1 VKPLNRRPAF
11 TGLRA
16 VLSKRSTWL
25 ITALVVL
32 VAIGAYA
39 EYRWQKPAVL
49 RQQAEPL
56 LPALSAANSG
66 QRVLLFS
73 PHADDETI
81 AAAGFIALSLRNRA
95 DVRLVL
101 VTDCNKHNN
110 EDKRYTEFRAATAVL
125 GIKPENLVFLELPD
139 GRLGQMDPGSLAGT
153 LKNEIDVY
161 SPDIV
166 VYPHPLDLHPDHA
179 ATSKAV
185 NALQEKGSYSWTR
198 YEYLVHY
205 GLLYPEPRKF
215 DPALFILP
223 PKSLLVPSTTWQSL
237 GLPLDVEDM
246 KTLAAFT
253 YRTQMRNVEL
263 RDLIVSSIRKNEILA
278 SPK

>member
-1 VKPLNRRPAF
+1 VF

-16 VLSKRSTWL
+16 LLSGRSTWL
-25 ITALVVL
+25 IAVVVVL
-32 VAIGAYA
+32 VAIGAIA

-49 RQQAEPL
+49 TQQAEPL
-56 LPALSAANSG
+56 LPALSPATSG
-66 QRVLLFS
+66 QRVLFFS

-81 AAAGFIALSLRNRA
+81 AAAGFIALSLRNGA

-101 VTDCNKHNN
+101 VTDCNKHHN
-110 EDKRYTEFRAATAVL
+110 EDKRYTEFKAATAAL
-125 GIKPENLVFLELPD
+125 GVKSDNLVFLGLPD
-139 GRLGQMDPGSLAGT
+139 GQVKEMDPGSLAAA
-153 LKNEIDVY
+153 LKGEIDAY
-161 SPDIV
+161 NPDIV
-166 VYPHPLDLHPDHA
+166 VYPHPLDLHPDHS

-185 NALQEKGSYSWTR
+185 TAVHEKGSYSWTR

-223 PKSLLVPSTTWQSL
+223 PKALVVPSTQWQSL
-237 GLPLDVEDM
+237 SLPLDMEDL

-253 YRTQMRNVEL
+253 YRSQMRNVEL